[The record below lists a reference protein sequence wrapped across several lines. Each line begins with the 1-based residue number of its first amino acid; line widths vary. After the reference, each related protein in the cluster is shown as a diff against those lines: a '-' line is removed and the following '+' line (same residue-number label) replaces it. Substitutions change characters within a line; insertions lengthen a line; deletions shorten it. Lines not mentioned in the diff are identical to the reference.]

1 MSLHPYQILE
11 CPILTE
17 KATNGQGDAH
27 PKYTFK
33 VPIAVNKAE
42 IKKAVERAFEGV
54 RVEKVNTV
62 TCKGKKKRLRTAKFG
77 YRPTTKKAIITLAE
91 GDSINLI

>member
-11 CPILTE
+11 RPILTE
-17 KATNGQGDAH
+17 KATNGQGDAQ

-33 VPIAVNKAE
+33 VPVATNKTE
-42 IKKAVERAFEGV
+42 IKKAVERAFKDV
-54 RVEKVNTV
+54 KVVKINTV
-62 TCKGKKKRLRTAKFG
+62 TNKGKKKRLRTAKYG